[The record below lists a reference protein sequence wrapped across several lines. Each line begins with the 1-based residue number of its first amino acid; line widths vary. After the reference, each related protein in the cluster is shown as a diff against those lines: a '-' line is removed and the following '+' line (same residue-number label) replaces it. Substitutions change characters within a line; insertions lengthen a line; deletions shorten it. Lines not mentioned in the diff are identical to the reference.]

1 MGVEKH
7 EFIQIGSSKA
17 YVIEYEKEAFGQG
30 AQGHLHQIIKVNN
43 TPYGTWAIKLL
54 HQSSVALSQRLL
66 ALTEFITANGLNTE
80 GLSCTPALLLQSTL
94 DHTLAI
100 PMRRA
105 LGPDLES
112 GGGLPANSS
121 LAKRLAAARELARC
135 VRRLHEQGMVIGDL
149 SHDNLI
155 IDPKN
160 WALYLIDIDG
170 AGFVWNGRTYS
181 VIADNSPKGE
191 LCPPEFSGQSYTQ
204 EMDLWGLSVL
214 LHFILTDEDPMSL
227 FGLARTYAS
236 SAKISWPPPEHP
248 KYESHLSALE
258 SLGQPL
264 KAAFIHSF
272 NQGRLLPNHR
282 LRAHEWE
289 NLLDEAQNY
298 LYQCNC
304 SPDKPFV
311 ALSAPGQ
318 ILYECPKCGNPIMA
332 RP

>member
-1 MGVEKH
+1 MDVEKS
-7 EFIQIGSSKA
+7 EFIQIGSSKT

-30 AQGHLHQIIKVNN
+30 AQGHIHQVVKVNN

-54 HQSSVALSQRLL
+54 HQSSVTLSQRLS
-66 ALTEFITANGLNTE
+66 ALIEFIAANRLNTD
-80 GLSCTPALLLQSTL
+80 GLSCTPALLLQSKL

-105 LGPDLES
+105 LAPDLES
-112 GGGLPANSS
+112 GGGVPTNGS
-121 LAKRLAAARELARC
+121 LAKRLAAASELARC
-135 VRRLHEQGMVIGDL
+135 VRRLHEKGMVIGDL

-170 AGFVWNGRTYS
+170 AGFVWKERAYP

-204 EMDLWGLSVL
+204 EMDLWGLSTL

-236 SAKISWPPPEHP
+236 STTISWPPQKHP
-248 KYESHLSALE
+248 KYESHLSVLE
-258 SLGQPL
+258 SFGQPL
-264 KAAFIHSF
+264 KAAFIRSF
-272 NQGRLLPNHR
+272 NQGRLLPNQR
-282 LRAHEWE
+282 LRAYEWE
-289 NLLDEAQNY
+289 SLLNEAQNY

-318 ILYECPKCGNPIMA
+318 ILYECPKCKNPIMA